1 MKREE
6 KCRLLVII
14 PNYNMGKETLN
25 NRKKMLENMGIGATD
40 ITVEDICG
48 GPDSIESEYDE
59 VMAGKYILDRI
70 RTASKNE
77 FDAIII
83 YCANDPVINAARE
96 ISEIPVIGPGYTSIM
111 IAQDLATN
119 YSFVTVLDKMIPLVR
134 RKISAFGF
142 DYARCASIRSIGVE
156 VTELDRNK
164 DALYEH
170 VLEVCRKCKDEDGAH
185 AIVLGCLGMAGFGKR
200 ISEALKIPVLDP
212 AEVCIKYAELICVA
226 GLMYSAKSYR

>member
-83 YCANDPVINAARE
+83 YCANDPV
-96 ISEIPVIGPGYTSIM
+96 
-111 IAQDLATN
+111 N
-119 YSFVTVLDKMIPLVR
+119 YIDPTGEV
-134 RKISAFGF
+134 
-142 DYARCASIRSIGVE
+142 SIG
-156 VTELDRNK
+156 
-164 DALYEH
+164 
-170 VLEVCRKCKDEDGAH
+170 
-185 AIVLGCLGMAGFGKR
+185 AIVGGIIGFG
-200 ISEALKIPVLDP
+200 IGA
-212 AEVCIKYAELICVA
+212 
-226 GLMYSAKSYR
+226 